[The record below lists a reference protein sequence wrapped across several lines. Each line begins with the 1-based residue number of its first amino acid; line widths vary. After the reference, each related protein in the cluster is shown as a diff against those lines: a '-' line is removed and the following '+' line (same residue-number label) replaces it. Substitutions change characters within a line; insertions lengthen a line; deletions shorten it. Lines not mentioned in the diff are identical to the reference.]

1 MEKID
6 FRREFKDLYAPS
18 SKDFS
23 IVDVPSMRFL
33 MVDGQGDPNSA
44 ESYRE
49 AVEAVYAVSYVLK
62 FASKKELDKDYV
74 VAPLEGLWSAPD
86 PSAFELRAKDEWQ
99 WTMLIMQPSWIS
111 AEMVDFAFG
120 AAEAKKDLPALSLLR
135 LEDFAEGQS
144 AQILHIGSYD
154 DEAPTLRRLHTE
166 FMPAHGLTFNGRHHE
181 IYLSDPRKT
190 EAANL
195 KTILRQPVKQIE
207 G

>member
-99 WTMLIMQPSWIS
+99 WTVLIMQPSWIS

>member
-99 WTMLIMQPSWIS
+99 WTMLIVQPSWIS
-111 AEMVDFAFG
+111 VEMVDFAFG
-120 AAEAKKDLPALSLLR
+120 AAQAKKDLPALSLLR

-144 AQILHIGSYD
+144 VQILHIGSYD

-190 EAANL
+190 EAAKL

>member
-6 FRREFKDLYAPS
+6 FRRVFKELYAPS
-18 SKDFS
+18 SKDFA

-33 MVDGQGDPNSA
+33 MVDGQGDPNTA
-44 ESYRE
+44 ESYTE
-49 AVEAVYAVSYVLK
+49 AVEALYTVSYVVK

-86 PSAFELRAKDEWQ
+86 QSAFERGAKDEWQ
-99 WTMLIMQPSWIS
+99 WTALIMQPSWIGE
-111 AEMVDFAFG
+111 EMVDFAFG
-120 AAEAKKDLPALSLLR
+120 AAKAKKDLPALSLLR

-144 AQILHIGSYD
+144 AQILHVGSYD
-154 DEAPTLRRLHTE
+154 EEAPTLRRLHTE

-190 EAANL
+190 EAAKL
-195 KTILRQPVKQIE
+195 KTILRQPVKPIE
-207 G
+207 D